1 MYVYVVLVVS
11 ENLLVSKG
19 IFNIA
24 DFELAGEVN

>member
-11 ENLLVSKG
+11 ESLLVSKR
-19 IFNIA
+19 IFKIA